1 MDLIDQFINSS
12 IASPGG
18 DFKMSLVAKYF
29 HQVPHKDI
37 HFNWVNATFDLN
49 DNQYQE
55 ALGIIVAIPGFWLIL
70 TLLFFLIFF
79 LCRCCDVNSK
89 KKKKLTCCKCFL
101 FLFTILS
108 IGVIT
113 VGLYG
118 NYVTHEGMIKVQ
130 NSTSKIAQDI
140 DDMNKLAA
148 IVDKTFEKDI
158 HDNLNLALNRVTG
171 PIMKNYTLVNFIH
184 AKIEEMKRNTNS
196 ASSIIT
202 EMRGKIFNKANFDQ
216 IENLN
221 VPEKEMIRTLATWAV
236 LISLLFIGLI
246 LICGVCRHS
255 RCMLILFS
263 VLGLLSLVICWV
275 LTSVYIG
282 FCVAVSDFCMDP
294 EPFIYKYLPRE
305 SFLLDY
311 YIKCGTIDQ
320 KSRIT
325 DNIYEKQSTDI
336 LMNLDK
342 IALNHDEIKS
352 HCRSNCSD
360 LMFKQHM
367 SHIVNGMNFVRAQ
380 LNKFGQYSNCQR
392 IHESYK
398 HSMNHSCKDV
408 LEGVSL
414 MLASSSVT
422 GLIFT
427 LLVLCASHTWIN
439 IRIKRNKAMAGD
451 ASEETAPFL
460 APASAS
466 STVSSSTGNLKRTRD
481 NYAAASGPSSRPRY
495 SHTPPQTP
503 HFVPGPNYMANAPP
517 LGPQSTNGR
526 SVNRDE
532 QLSFL
537 TPPPSYE
544 QVGQQGLQGH
554 QMQHHHGHQP
564 LGQPHYVRNTSFPT
578 FHA

>member
-1 MDLIDQFINSS
+1 MDLMDQFINSS

-18 DFKMSLVAKYF
+18 DYKISLAAKYF

-108 IGVIT
+108 IAVIT

-118 NYVTHEGMIKVQ
+118 NYVTHEGMVKVQ

-140 DDMNKLAA
+140 NDLNSLTA
-148 IVDKTFEKDI
+148 IVDTSLEKDI
-158 HDNLNLALNRVTG
+158 HDNLNLSLNRVTG

-184 AKIEEMKRNTNS
+184 SKIEEMKRNTNS

-202 EMRGKIFNKANFDQ
+202 EMRGKVFNEANFDQ

-221 VPEKEMIRTLATWAV
+221 VPEKEMIRTMATWAT

-246 LICGVCRHS
+246 LMCGVCRHS

-275 LTSVYIG
+275 LTSIYIG

-294 EPFIYKYLPRE
+294 KPFIYKYLPRE
-305 SFLLDY
+305 TLLLNY
-311 YIKCGTIDQ
+311 YIKCDPRT
-320 KSRIT
+320 T
-325 DNIYEKQSTDI
+325 ENIYFKQSNEI
-336 LMNLDK
+336 LMHLDK
-342 IALNHDEIKS
+342 VASNYEEIMSQCK
-352 HCRSNCSD
+352 SNCTDS
-360 LMFKQHM
+360 MFKQYMGNIQKGM
-367 SHIVNGMNFVRAQ
+367 SNIR
-380 LNKFGQYSNCQR
+380 NKTDIFNKHSHCQG

-398 HSMNHSCKDV
+398 HTMNHSCKDV

-439 IRIKRNKAMAGD
+439 IRIKRNKTMTGD

-466 STVSSSTGNLKRTRD
+466 STVSSSTGNIKRTRD